1 MELMTALNR
10 LHGGKNIKLPYFI
23 AQLSRYAV
31 PKVLLRSRLE
41 EILRDGEKRY
51 DMDYV
56 LDRVNYYN
64 RLTGAER
71 LSPTEAT
78 PLKEHKFRGRHS
90 AYIFDSYQTT
100 RFFDDSLRWQT
111 YFGDGVFDLL
121 HPTIIKARKIDRG
134 GGEAASGKGDNSV
147 LLNLGRCRLDI
158 RLHDKIPFTEKAD
171 RVIFRG
177 SVKSSE
183 QRRRFI
189 ETFRDNPRIDTAD
202 TRSGHSAQETGTA
215 KQITL
220 YAHLGSK
227 FIMTFE
233 GNDIAS
239 NIRWVMSTNSIAVM
253 PRPRNESWFMEGRL
267 RPGYHYIEVRDDYS
281 DLEEK
286 IDYYIAHPE
295 QAQQIIDQ
303 ANDFARQFYDSRRER
318 FISLLVMKKY
328 FEKTGQLPPTNR

>member
-100 RFFDDSLRWQT
+100 RFS
-111 YFGDGVFDLL
+111 
-121 HPTIIKARKIDRG
+121 TIPCVGRPISATEFSTCFIRRSSRLEKSTG

-147 LLNLGRCRLDI
+147 LLNLDRCRLDI

-171 RVIFRG
+171 RVISGDRLRVAS
-177 SVKSSE
+177 SVGASSKHSGTIPAST
-183 QRRRFI
+183 RRI
-189 ETFRDNPRIDTAD
+189 PAADTAPRKQVQQNKS
-202 TRSGHSAQETGTA
+202 RSTPTS
-215 KQITL
+215 
-220 YAHLGSK
+220 
-227 FIMTFE
+227 
-233 GNDIAS
+233 
-239 NIRWVMSTNSIAVM
+239 IRSS
-253 PRPRNESWFMEGRL
+253 S
-267 RPGYHYIEVRDDYS
+267 
-281 DLEEK
+281 
-286 IDYYIAHPE
+286 
-295 QAQQIIDQ
+295 
-303 ANDFARQFYDSRRER
+303 
-318 FISLLVMKKY
+318 
-328 FEKTGQLPPTNR
+328 

>member
-1 MELMTALNR
+1 MEVMTALNR

-121 HPTIIKARKIDRG
+121 HPMIIKARKIDRG
-134 GGEAASGKGDNSV
+134 GEIVPTKETTPYCSIWTAVVWTSGCTTK
-147 LLNLGRCRLDI
+147 
-158 RLHDKIPFTEKAD
+158 
-171 RVIFRG
+171 FR
-177 SVKSSE
+177 
-183 QRRRFI
+183 
-189 ETFRDNPRIDTAD
+189 
-202 TRSGHSAQETGTA
+202 
-215 KQITL
+215 
-220 YAHLGSK
+220 
-227 FIMTFE
+227 
-233 GNDIAS
+233 
-239 NIRWVMSTNSIAVM
+239 
-253 PRPRNESWFMEGRL
+253 
-267 RPGYHYIEVRDDYS
+267 
-281 DLEEK
+281 
-286 IDYYIAHPE
+286 
-295 QAQQIIDQ
+295 
-303 ANDFARQFYDSRRER
+303 SRR
-318 FISLLVMKKY
+318 KP
-328 FEKTGQLPPTNR
+328 TG

>member
-134 GGEAASGKGDNSV
+134 GEKPLPAKEITPYCSTCIIGKTKCDGIQNQMR
-147 LLNLGRCRLDI
+147 LFGGRVSPKRKAT
-158 RLHDKIPFTEKAD
+158 KISHTHTK
-171 RVIFRG
+171 
-177 SVKSSE
+177 KH
-183 QRRRFI
+183 
-189 ETFRDNPRIDTAD
+189 
-202 TRSGHSAQETGTA
+202 RSNG
-215 KQITL
+215 
-220 YAHLGSK
+220 
-227 FIMTFE
+227 F
-233 GNDIAS
+233 
-239 NIRWVMSTNSIAVM
+239 
-253 PRPRNESWFMEGRL
+253 
-267 RPGYHYIEVRDDYS
+267 
-281 DLEEK
+281 
-286 IDYYIAHPE
+286 
-295 QAQQIIDQ
+295 
-303 ANDFARQFYDSRRER
+303 
-318 FISLLVMKKY
+318 
-328 FEKTGQLPPTNR
+328 